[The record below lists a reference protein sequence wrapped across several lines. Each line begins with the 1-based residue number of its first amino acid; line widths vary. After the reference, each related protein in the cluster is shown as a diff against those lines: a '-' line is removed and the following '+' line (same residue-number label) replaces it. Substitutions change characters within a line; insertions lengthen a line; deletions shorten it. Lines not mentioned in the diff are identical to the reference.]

1 MCLLKPMAQS
11 EDIDWPPGFLQ
22 QIILTMISD
31 KSIRSSS
38 FLFLVLRRW
47 YASTEQDKFQLHLP
61 AIEHKYQ
68 QEAFHHHLLLD
79 DKAQTAI
86 TNDVV
91 IFPRCIPFL
100 QHPIMK
106 HLDRVPGI
114 SKRFPLQLG
123 KALGLLFRQLRQ
135 GQVVSGNIDP
145 QGIFCTS
152 DLCNLLCSP
161 LADAQSAHGNR
172 YAIDIYCMYLTLNM
186 ISSFSVL
193 TIANFIDTFHGN
205 DLDTCCANFRK
216 HAVWTVQNNYQSW
229 WSVKS
234 KVATNQGPL
243 PV

>member
-1 MCLLKPMAQS
+1 MNPQLKFPFSCPQKMV
-11 EDIDWPPGFLQ
+11 
-22 QIILTMISD
+22 
-31 KSIRSSS
+31 S
-38 FLFLVLRRW
+38 FYRL
-47 YASTEQDKFQLHLP
+47 SKQDKFQLHLS

-79 DKAQTAI
+79 DKAQAAI

-114 SKRFPLQLG
+114 SKRFPLKLG

-135 GQVVSGNIDP
+135 GKVVSGNIDP

-161 LADAQSAHGNR
+161 LGDAQSAHGNR
-172 YAIDIYCMYLTLNM
+172 YATDIYCIMYLTLNM

-193 TIANFIDTFHGN
+193 TIANFVDTFHGN